1 MSAQKR
7 HSAAIPGR
15 TLRVA
20 DQIQR
25 DLAQLLQFEVKDP
38 RVGMVTLTGVEVTPD
53 YSHAKVFFSTLV
65 DNAKIHEVEQGLNA
79 ARGFL
84 RRELGRKLGIHQTP
98 ELHFVHDQSVARGAA
113 LSQLID
119 TALKDTAK
127 D

>member
-1 MSAQKR
+1 MTRHKR
-7 HSAAIPGR
+7 QSNTIPGR
-15 TLRVA
+15 SLRVA

-38 RVGMVTLTGVEVTPD
+38 RVALVTLTGVEVTPD
-53 YSHAKVFFSTLV
+53 YSHAKVYFSTLAE
-65 DNAKIHEVEQGLNA
+65 NSKIAEVEQGLNA

-98 ELHFVHDQSVARGAA
+98 DLHFVHDESVARGAA

>member
-1 MSAQKR
+1 MTRHKRQSSAM
-7 HSAAIPGR
+7 PGR
-15 TLRVA
+15 SLRVA

-38 RVGMVTLTGVEVTPD
+38 RVGLVTITGVEVTPD
-53 YSHAKVFFSTLV
+53 YSHAKVFFSTLA
-65 DNAKIHEVEQGLNA
+65 DSAKIPEVEAGLNA

-84 RRELGRKLGIHQTP
+84 RSSLGRKLGIHQTP
-98 ELHFVHDQSVARGAA
+98 DLHFVHDESVARGAA

>member
-1 MSAQKR
+1 MTRHKR
-7 HSAAIPGR
+7 PAATTAGR
-15 TLRVA
+15 SLRVA

-38 RVGMVTLTGVEVTPD
+38 RIGLVTLTGVDVTPD
-53 YSHAKVFFSTLV
+53 YSHAKVYFSTLAE
-65 DNAKIHEVEQGLNA
+65 NAQIKDVEQGLNA

-84 RRELGRKLGIHQTP
+84 RRELGRRLAIHQTP
-98 ELHFVHDQSVARGAA
+98 ELHFVHDESVARGAA

>member
-7 HSAAIPGR
+7 HSTAIAGR

-53 YSHAKVFFSTLV
+53 YSHAKVFFSTLAE
-65 DNAKIHEVEQGLNA
+65 NAKIHEVEQGLNA

-84 RRELGRKLGIHQTP
+84 RRELGRKLAIHQTP

-119 TALKDTAK
+119 TALKDQAK